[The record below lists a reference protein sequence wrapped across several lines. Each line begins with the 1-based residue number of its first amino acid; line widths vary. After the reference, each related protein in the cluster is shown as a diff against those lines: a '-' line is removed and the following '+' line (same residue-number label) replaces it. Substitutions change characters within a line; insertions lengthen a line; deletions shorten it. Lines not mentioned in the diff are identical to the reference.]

1 MNIHGNLLLIAPKT
15 VPINNGKELAAFVR
29 RLQNRSALFFL
40 S

>member
-15 VPINNGKELAAFVR
+15 VSINNGKELAAFVW
-29 RLQNRSALFFL
+29 RLQDRATLFFF